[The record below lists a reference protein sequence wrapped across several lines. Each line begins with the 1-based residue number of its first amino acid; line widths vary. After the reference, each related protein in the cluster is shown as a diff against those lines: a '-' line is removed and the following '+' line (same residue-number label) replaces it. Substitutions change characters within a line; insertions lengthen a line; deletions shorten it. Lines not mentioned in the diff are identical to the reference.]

1 MRNIIFHNVC
11 RELTFDGLLRT
22 AGSVSFWIAT
32 LNHETVDDPV
42 EGQTVIEAVLSKFQ
56 KICHSDRSGIAV
68 QLHLDGTV
76 IFYLDLHMMLACCVN
91 GFRGALCALLAAY
104 RKNNDNCRHND
115 DKHDQNRRQDSCG
128 LFVFLLHFY

>member
-1 MRNIIFHNVC
+1 MGNVIFHTVPENSP
-11 RELTFDGLLRT
+11 LM
-22 AGSVSFWIAT
+22 VSSEPPVPFLWIAT

-56 KICHSDRSGIAV
+56 KICHSDQSGIAV

-91 GFRGALCALLAAY
+91 GFRGATLCSSS
-104 RKNNDNCRHND
+104 CRVQ
-115 DKHDQNRRQDSCG
+115 KKQ
-128 LFVFLLHFY
+128 